1 MVPFTIKKHFGKTR
15 AESCVLLTWIFAI
28 LAGSGDV
35 SGSGFS
41 EMFFYGAGS
50 RAVYADRI

>member
-1 MVPFTIKKHFGKTR
+1 M
-15 AESCVLLTWIFAI
+15 LLTWIFAI

-35 SGSGFS
+35 SGYGFS

>member
-1 MVPFTIKKHFGKTR
+1 MIWFFAYSKVNHKG

>member
-1 MVPFTIKKHFGKTR
+1 M
-15 AESCVLLTWIFAI
+15 LLTWIFAI

-41 EMFFYGAGS
+41 EMFFYGDGS
-50 RAVYADRI
+50 KDVYADRI